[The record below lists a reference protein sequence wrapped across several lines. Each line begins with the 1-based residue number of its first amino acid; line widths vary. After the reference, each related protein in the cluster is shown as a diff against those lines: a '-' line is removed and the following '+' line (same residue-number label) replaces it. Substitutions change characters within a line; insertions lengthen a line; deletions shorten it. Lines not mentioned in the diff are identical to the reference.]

1 MIWFLTSST
10 VDCYVL
16 ILGHAYNVRHFSG
29 GWVLKVESITTITF
43 KYNNKKSIN
52 LHSTRFK
59 KTFSTFYK
67 SVFGLKVYFWPIF
80 DTLIVS
86 IYWCWQCHC
95 YICQYILMA
104 TVPLLHMSV
113 HLANSTFYKISLT
126 ILIKSQGGTIL
137 IISADNSLLDQF

>member
-95 YICQYILMA
+95 YICQYILML

-113 HLANSTFYKISLT
+113 HIDGDSATATYVSTFGQFY
-126 ILIKSQGGTIL
+126 ILQNIP
-137 IISADNSLLDQF
+137 DNTY

>member
-95 YICQYILMA
+95 YICQYIWPILHF
-104 TVPLLHMSV
+104 TKYPWQYLLSPK
-113 HLANSTFYKISLT
+113 AGPFWSLV
-126 ILIKSQGGTIL
+126 L
-137 IISADNSLLDQF
+137 IIVYWTNFNGIFTQS